1 MQETK
6 WAGNNVKE
14 LGDDYKIFY
23 SGGNEK
29 QNGVGIIL
37 NAEL

>member
-23 SGGNEK
+23 SGGNGK